1 MLIAS
6 DTVHRLLQG
15 DCEGGVVLARGVD
28 RERERER
35 ARERERGRVGG
46 WQGGMERGGKQQ
58 LHADK
63 EDADGACSHSAIIAK
78 EDRGNNQ
85 SGLT

>member
-1 MLIAS
+1 
-6 DTVHRLLQG
+6 
-15 DCEGGVVLARGVD
+15 
-28 RERERER
+28 
-35 ARERERGRVGG
+35 
-46 WQGGMERGGKQQ
+46 MERGGKQQ

-63 EDADGACSHSAIIAK
+63 EDADEACSHSAIIAK